1 MGDRFE
7 VRVIARAADGDLAH
21 FPDVARL
28 PGGRLLAAYREG
40 AGHVSHE
47 GRIRT
52 TASDDGGRTWST
64 PVVAVD
70 GPYDDRDPKLAVLAG
85 GAVLLSHFT
94 LDWSSARDFTVRGV
108 YVRRSDDGGHTWS
121 APAAV
126 GTALRDPAAHGAVA
140 ELPGG
145 DLLIPLYGMP
155 RSGRCSV
162 AAAVRSTDGGRT
174 WPAASETVLAARDG
188 VSFQEPTLTVLP
200 GGGLVALLRTTGAHA
215 WLARSADGGHT
226 WSAPHELDLPASSHH
241 VLALDGGGVLVT
253 YGDTS
258 GRFSPRRITSGRLVR
273 HPERDWTGVPDLPLY
288 DSGVDDQANP
298 SSAELPD
305 GRLLT
310 LSFDVTA
317 GTVVGVVTHPGD
329 YPA

>member
-1 MGDRFE
+1 MNGSE
-7 VRVIARAADGDLAH
+7 VRVVARAAAGDLAH
-21 FPDVARL
+21 FPDVVRL
-28 PGGRLLAAYREG
+28 HGGRLLAAYREG

-47 GRIRT
+47 GRIRLT
-52 TASDDGGRTWST
+52 TSEDDGRTWSA

-70 GPYDDRDPKLAVLAG
+70 GPHDDRDPKLAALADG
-85 GAVLLSHFT
+85 TVLLSYFT
-94 LDWSSARDFTVRGV
+94 LDWRSARDFTVRGV
-108 YVRRSDDGGHTWS
+108 YVRRSGDGGRTWS

-126 GTALRDPAAHGAVA
+126 GTALHRPASHGAAA

-145 DLLIPLYGMP
+145 DLLLPLYGRREP
-155 RSGRCSV
+155 GGGSV
-162 AAAVRSTDGGRT
+162 ASAVRSTDGGRT
-174 WPAASETVLAARDG
+174 WPHASETVFAEVGG
-188 VSFQEPTLTVLP
+188 VDFQEPTLTVLP

-215 WLARSADGGHT
+215 WLARSADGGRIWT
-226 WSAPHELDLPASSHH
+226 APEELDLPASSHH

-258 GRFSPRRITSGRLVR
+258 GRFSPRRITAGRLI
-273 HPERDWTGVPDLPLY
+273 RDPDGDWSGIPDLPLY

-305 GRLLT
+305 GRMLT

-317 GTVVGVVTHPGD
+317 ATVVGVITTPAD
-329 YPA
+329 YPP

>member
-1 MGDRFE
+1 MNGFE
-7 VRVIARAADGDLAH
+7 VRVVARAAAGDLAH
-21 FPDVARL
+21 FPDVVGL
-28 PGGRLLAAYREG
+28 DGGRMLAAFREG

-47 GRIRT
+47 GRIRLT
-52 TASDDGGRTWST
+52 ISEDAGRTWSA

-70 GPYDDRDPKLAVLAG
+70 GPYDDRDPKLAVLG
-85 GAVLLSHFT
+85 DGTVLLSYFT

-108 YVRRSDDGGHTWS
+108 SVRRSGDGGNTWS
-121 APAAV
+121 DPVAV
-126 GTALRDPAAHGAVA
+126 GTALRGPASHGAAV

-145 DLLIPLYGMP
+145 DLLLPLYGLAE
-155 RSGRCSV
+155 SGGGSV
-162 AAAVRSTDGGRT
+162 ASVVRSTDGGRT
-174 WPAASETVLAARDG
+174 WPAAAETVFAAVGG
-188 VSFQEPTLTVLP
+188 VEFQEPTLTVLP
-200 GGGLVALLRTTGAHA
+200 DGELVALVRTTGAHA
-215 WLARSADGGHT
+215 WLVRSADGGHT
-226 WSAPHELDLPASSHH
+226 WTAPQELDLPASSHH
-241 VLALDGGGVLVT
+241 ALALDGGGVLVT

-258 GRFSPRRITSGRLVR
+258 GRFSPRRITSGRLI
-273 HPERDWTGVPDLPLY
+273 RDPKRGWSGIPDLPLY

-317 GTVVGVVTHPGD
+317 ATVVAVVTAPDD